1 MISKEKTRVT
11 VTLSKENAAAL
22 YALAALYRMSVSELV
37 EMLVEKLEDVTGQ
50 DAVEGK

>member
-22 YALAALYRMSVSELV
+22 YALATLYRMTVSELV
-37 EMLVEKLEDVTGQ
+37 EMLVEKLEDVTEQ
-50 DAVEGK
+50 DTAEGK